1 MVKRDF
7 IRNIIIALIAIFVL
21 VLLRV
26 FVFSTFRVHDDAVNS
41 YLSNGDVVV
50 VNRNRQ
56 PQYKD
61 FVVYEEDGTFY
72 ISRVIATPG
81 QTATVMDDILYID
94 NVAKEEPYIS
104 QMKSKYTASSDSQM
118 PFTSDFSIETLTDN
132 KETQIPKGSYLV
144 LNDDRQNTNDSRKFG
159 LIKAKQI
166 RGVVTFKLW
175 PLSQLGF
182 LTPQQFS
189 YSVFLLSL
197 ILW

>member
-26 FVFSTFRVHDDAVNS
+26 FVFSTFRVHDDAANS

-132 KETQIPKGSYLV
+132 KETKIPKGSSLV

-159 LIKAKQI
+159 LIKVKQI

-175 PLSQLGF
+175 PLSQFGF
-182 LTPQQFS
+182 LTTE
-189 YSVFLLSL
+189 
-197 ILW
+197 

>member
-26 FVFSTFRVHDDAVNS
+26 FVFSTFRVHDDAANS
-41 YLSNGDVVV
+41 YLSNEDVVV

-104 QMKSKYTASSDSQM
+104 QMK
-118 PFTSDFSIETLTDN
+118 
-132 KETQIPKGSYLV
+132 
-144 LNDDRQNTNDSRKFG
+144 
-159 LIKAKQI
+159 
-166 RGVVTFKLW
+166 
-175 PLSQLGF
+175 
-182 LTPQQFS
+182 
-189 YSVFLLSL
+189 
-197 ILW
+197 